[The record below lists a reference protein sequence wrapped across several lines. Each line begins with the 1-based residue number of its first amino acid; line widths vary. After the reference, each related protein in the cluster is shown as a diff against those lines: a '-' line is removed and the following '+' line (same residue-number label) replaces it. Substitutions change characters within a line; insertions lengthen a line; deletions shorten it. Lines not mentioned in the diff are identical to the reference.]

1 MNKVWILGLG
11 AVFVAAVA
19 DAQTARRPFLSASV
33 QLELAERARDACAA
47 GGFDVGVAVADA
59 SGLVRTQVSG
69 DSAGSVA
76 IETARRKATS
86 AVLVGFPTAKL
97 GDAVREAP
105 AYADMLRSL
114 HPDMIF
120 IGGGV
125 PIRIDG
131 QLVGAIGVG
140 GASGG
145 AADESCATKA
155 VTALAG
161 KLK

>member
-1 MNKVWILGLG
+1 MKRIWIMGLS
-11 AVFVAAVA
+11 AVFAAAAA
-19 DAQTARRPFLSASV
+19 DAQVARRPFLPAV
-33 QLELAERARDACAA
+33 LQLELAERARDACAA
-47 GGFDVGVAVADA
+47 GGFDVGVAIADA

-69 DSAGSVA
+69 DTAGSVA
-76 IETARRKATS
+76 IETARRKAMS

-145 AADESCATKA
+145 AADEACATKA
-155 VTALAG
+155 LTALAD